1 MELLLRII
9 IFFTDVLRLMR
20 QTSPKR
26 RDSLNN
32 LGIQLKEN
40 DIQLSCLVNEGK
52 KDTNNS

>member
-26 RDSLNN
+26 RDCLNN